1 MSHIIAHAVAD
12 LRVVLHNWPM
22 QSINWRVAIRRILRG
37 IIASLLLTGVT
48 LLVLGYLIN
57 KQATRPELRSVDALL
72 VMGAAQWDG
81 NPSPVLQARLDE
93 AVRLY
98 RLGYARRI
106 IVSGGTYPGDT
117 RSEASVSYEYL
128 VQQNIDPLV
137 IVAVAEGNDT
147 YSTLVAVRS
156 AAQPLGVQTY
166 LIVTDPP
173 HLLRALKMAHDLG
186 LASYAAPV
194 RANRPIGR
202 VAELKTLWRE
212 AWGYLG
218 YILLNE

>member
-1 MSHIIAHAVAD
+1 M
-12 LRVVLHNWPM
+12 HNWPM

-37 IIASLLLTGVT
+37 IMASLVLTGVI

-57 KQATRPELRSVDALL
+57 KQATRAELRSVDALL
-72 VMGAAQWDG
+72 VLGAAQWDG

-93 AVRLY
+93 ALRLY

-106 IVSGGTYPGDT
+106 IVSGGTFLGDT

-128 VQQNIDPLV
+128 LQQNIDPAV
-137 IVAVAEGNDT
+137 IVTVAEGSDT
-147 YSTLVAVRS
+147 YSTLVAVR
-156 AAQPLGVQTY
+156 ATAQPLGIQTY

-173 HLLRALKMAHDLG
+173 HLLRALKMARDLG

-194 RANRPIGR
+194 QANSPVGQ
-202 VAELKTLWRE
+202 VAELKMLWHE

>member
-1 MSHIIAHAVAD
+1 M
-12 LRVVLHNWPM
+12 HNWPM

-37 IIASLLLTGVT
+37 IMASLVLTGVI

-57 KQATRPELRSVDALL
+57 KQATRAELRSVDALL

-93 AVRLY
+93 ALRLY

-106 IVSGGTYPGDT
+106 IVSGGTFLGDT

-128 VQQNIDPLV
+128 LQQNIDPAV
-137 IVAVAEGNDT
+137 IVTVAEGSDT
-147 YSTLVAVRS
+147 YSTLVAVR
-156 AAQPLGVQTY
+156 ATAQPLGIQTY

-194 RANRPIGR
+194 QANRPVGQ
-202 VAELKTLWRE
+202 VAELKTLWHE

>member
-1 MSHIIAHAVAD
+1 
-12 LRVVLHNWPM
+12 M

>member
-1 MSHIIAHAVAD
+1 
-12 LRVVLHNWPM
+12 M
-22 QSINWRVAIRRILRG
+22 QSFNWRAAIRRILRG
-37 IIASLLLTGVT
+37 IIASLLLVSVI

-57 KQATRPELRSVDALL
+57 KQATRAELRSVDALL
-72 VMGAAQWDG
+72 VLGAAQWDG

-93 AVRLY
+93 ALRLY

-106 IVSGGTYPGDT
+106 IVSGGTYLGDT

-128 VQQNIDPLV
+128 LQKNIDPNV
-137 IVAVAEGNDT
+137 IVTVAEGNDT

-156 AAQPLGVQTY
+156 TAQPLGIQTY

-194 RANRPIGR
+194 QANAPVGR
-202 VAELKTLWRE
+202 VAALKTIWHE